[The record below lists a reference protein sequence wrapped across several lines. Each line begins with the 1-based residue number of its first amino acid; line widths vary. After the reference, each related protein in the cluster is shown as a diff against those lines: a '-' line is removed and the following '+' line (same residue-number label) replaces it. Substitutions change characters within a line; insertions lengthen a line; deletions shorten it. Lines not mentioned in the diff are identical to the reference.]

1 MQRGGTLVSAA
12 AAAAAAAISI
22 RGSRLPGRP
31 AGQPVGGLSVPHSLS
46 RSLPLHS
53 LGPKA
58 VRSAGTPAC
67 GAGPCRLA
75 AARRGIM
82 AGWNGRV
89 VVE

>member
-1 MQRGGTLVSAA
+1 MQRGGTLVSA

-46 RSLPLHS
+46 RSLPSHS